1 MYVRDA
7 NSPGEDAGRDCK
19 ASLGYMA
26 RPCHEQT
33 TQGLEMQVSH
43 GHLPSMRKARLILS
57 ITVIKEKF

>member
-43 GHLPSMRKARLILS
+43 GHLPSMRKARL
-57 ITVIKEKF
+57 